1 MIDAKRIG
9 ELIANPNLVK
19 KDEVHGLE
27 EAVAKYP
34 FASTLRFLLLKAKT
48 NFHSADLESEL
59 ESSANFVADREY
71 LYEFLH
77 SEVEVVEE
85 EIVEETLKV
94 EVEEE
99 VIQLVQE
106 EEELIA
112 EPEVVVEEE
121 LVTEEKEAEEI
132 LTQPEVIELEKE
144 LEYEIPVYDISK
156 ELEETVDEESIEIKE
171 VEEEVVEDIDPDKL
185 SFVEWLK
192 FQKEGRLP
200 NKENEQESVL
210 EETVEEIKEEKSKSS
225 AKLSKSDINDL
236 LDKFIEAEPK
246 IAKPDKDF
254 YNPVKTAKQSLE
266 EQESLVTETL
276 AKIHLLQKNYNKAIE
291 TYRRLILV
299 YPEKKTY
306 FATQIEKIRA
316 LKTDKED

>member
-1 MIDAKRIG
+1 MVIDAKRLG
-9 ELIANPNLVK
+9 ELISNPNLVAK
-19 KDEVHGLE
+19 EEIQGLE
-27 EAVAKYP
+27 EAVEKYP
-34 FASTLRFLLLKAKT
+34 YASSLRFLLLKAKT
-48 NFHSADLESEL
+48 NFHSTDLEKEL

-77 SEVEVVEE
+77 SEEILEEKKEEKIELQTKENEVEESEEMVVEE
-85 EIVEETLKV
+85 ETPESEDLAADQ
-94 EVEEE
+94 EV
-99 VIQLVQE
+99 VDD
-106 EEELIA
+106 IA
-112 EPEVVVEEE
+112 E
-121 LVTEEKEAEEI
+121 EEKEEA
-132 LTQPEVIELEKE
+132 LPK

-156 ELEETVDEESIEIKE
+156 ELGGL
-171 VEEEVVEDIDPDKL
+171 EEERIEREEVIEEKLTEDIDPESL

-192 FQKEGRLP
+192 LKKEGRLP
-200 NKENEQESVL
+200 
-210 EETVEEIKEEKSKSS
+210 KEEAQIEEKKEAKEEVILQLKKETKKSS
-225 AKLSKSDINDL
+225 KLSKSDINDL

-316 LKTDKED
+316 LKADKED